1 MGAAPKYP
9 AVAIPE
15 LDRIAANPR
24 CLAGLSRSAIAGLLV
39 RSAVVQSALTA
50 ALATADSREQP
61 VAIAEDDD
69 RMLTPDEAAVMLR
82 RSRQWIYRNAH
93 RLPFVRRISR
103 KSLLCSETGMK
114 QWLASRRA

>member
-9 AVAIPE
+9 VAIPA
-15 LDRIAANPR
+15 LDAIAADPR
-24 CLAGLSRSAIAGLLV
+24 CLVGLSKSAIAGLLL

-50 ALATADSREQP
+50 ALATSEAREQP

-82 RSRQWIYRNAH
+82 RSRPWIYRNAH
-93 RLPFVRRISR
+93 RLPFVKRISR
-103 KSLLCSETGMK
+103 KSLLCSEAGMK